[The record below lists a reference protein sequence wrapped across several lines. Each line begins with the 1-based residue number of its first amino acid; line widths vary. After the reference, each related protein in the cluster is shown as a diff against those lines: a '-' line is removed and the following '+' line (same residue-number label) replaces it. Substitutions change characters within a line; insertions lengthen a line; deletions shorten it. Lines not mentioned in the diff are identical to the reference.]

1 MVMIVQRGRASN
13 NNCVYVMG
21 LIEFDVRKG
30 VVMNRE
36 VQFEKRTVK
45 SFSDYIYALFNV
57 YSKILVVRF
66 DVGYAKEASRGASLD
81 DLRNDVMHMLANMR
95 GKPSLFKHLTGYII
109 KFEHGEGKGF
119 HAHFILFYDGQ
130 KVCKDEYFS
139 MQVGEYWKQVI
150 TKGDGLYFSCNV
162 KKSEY
167 VRCGI
172 GMIDHADAVK
182 REFFMKEVLSYLFRE
197 KQPIVAFKKTGKEKS
212 IIKGIAP
219 KAKGSE
225 GRPRLEQC

>member
-1 MVMIVQRGRASN
+1 MELI
-13 NNCVYVMG
+13 G
-21 LIEFDVRKG
+21 LDVRKG
-30 VVMNRE
+30 VVVNRE

-45 SFSDYIYALFNV
+45 SFSDYIFALFNV
-57 YSKILVVRF
+57 YSKLLVVRL
-66 DVGYAKEASRGASLD
+66 DVGYTKEKSGGASLG
-81 DLRNDVMHMLANMR
+81 DLRNDVMHLLANMR

-109 KFEHGEGKGF
+109 KFEHGEEKGF

-139 MQVGEYWKQVI
+139 MQVGEYWREVI

-172 GMIDHADAVK
+172 GMVDHSDAVK
-182 REFFMKEVLSYLFRE
+182 RKYFMEEVLCYLFRE
-197 KQPIVAFKKTGKEKS
+197 KQPIIAFKKTGKEKS
-212 IIKGIAP
+212 IIRGGMP
-219 KAKGSE
+219 KAKGNE
-225 GRPRLEQC
+225 GRPRLELV